1 MSAFVERPSPNFD
14 DRPAGVAPEILV
26 LHYTD
31 TNTLDET
38 FGYLL
43 DPAKQVSAHY
53 VVDADGTVYRLVD
66 ETKRAWHAGRSC
78 WRGLRDINARSIG
91 IEIQNPGHRCG
102 YRPFPEAQIAATIEL
117 CQKIMACNGIHAR
130 DLVGHS
136 DIAPQRKMDPGE
148 LFPWE
153 RFAQAG
159 LGYWPGHVT
168 RRRRSIHT
176 FGPGDRDEAIGNV
189 QHSLATI
196 GYECSASGIL
206 DASTEAVLTAFQR
219 RFRPWRCDGRLDG
232 ETHARARAMAEL
244 TRR

>member
-1 MSAFVERPSPNFD
+1 MSVFVDRPSPNFD
-14 DRPAGVAPEILV
+14 DRPMGVAPEILV

-31 TNTLDET
+31 TNTLAET

-53 VVDADGTVYRLVD
+53 VVDEDGTVYRLVD
-66 ETKRAWHAGRSC
+66 ETKRAWHAGQSC

-102 YRPFPEAQIAATIEL
+102 YRPFPEAQIAAILEL
-117 CQKIMACNGIHAR
+117 CKTIMTRHGIHAR

-159 LGYWPGHVT
+159 LGYWPGHVA

-176 FGPGDRDEAIGNV
+176 FGPGDRDEAIGNA
-189 QHSLATI
+189 QHALAAV
-196 GYECSASGIL
+196 GYDCSPSFVL
-206 DASTEAVLTAFQR
+206 DAPTTAVLTAFQR

-244 TRR
+244 TKR